1 MVYYSD
7 GEKLKIG
14 FVFNK
19 KERKELT
26 VKNLLDYFEKS
37 VDYLSKIENIEY
49 LINEG
54 DLPAN
59 FNLRIYVYD
68 PYDDDAVMV
77 LKSIIMFLQIKQ
89 VFFIIENI
97 LSCLK
102 IFQKYQM
109 KVTFIRQKM

>member
-26 VKNLLDYFEKS
+26 VKNLL
-37 VDYLSKIENIEY
+37 DYLSKIENIEY